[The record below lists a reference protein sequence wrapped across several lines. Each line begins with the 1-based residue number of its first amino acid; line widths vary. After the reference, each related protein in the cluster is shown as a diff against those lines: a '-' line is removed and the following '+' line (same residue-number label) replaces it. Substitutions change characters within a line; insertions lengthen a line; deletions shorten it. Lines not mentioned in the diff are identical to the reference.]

1 MRYAPVGSMEN
12 WFIKRIREPTMP
24 RPNWWSWE
32 NQWCRCNNSSS
43 RYTRENH
50 YAISCIKTKS
60 FSGFQFA
67 RRITLL
73 ILPKSCG
80 EVNAFPIAKLTNIF
94 ENECVTE
101 KKIAAYDTSDTSWTC
116 LSQLYKLI
124 TTFFEKNS
132 NPSSQYGSKDTS
144 HSPCKAYDYILLP
157 TIRKPVSTQYKV

>member
-1 MRYAPVGSMEN
+1 MFSLKLLMRYTPVGSMEN

-32 NQWCRCNNSSS
+32 NQWCRCNNSSP

-101 KKIAAYDTSDTSWTC
+101 KKIAAYDTSDTSGRFNWQDWLAKSAC
-116 LSQLYKLI
+116 ELSGAEFGFKC
-124 TTFFEKNS
+124 EK
-132 NPSSQYGSKDTS
+132 
-144 HSPCKAYDYILLP
+144 C
-157 TIRKPVSTQYKV
+157 